1 MKHYETTRREEVEK
15 TQHAADVSLVWFEK
29 PRRFWKLEPM
39 QLAFS
44 LLSRSK
50 QITYENLK
58 RRDAAFGAEVD
69 RWWAGKV
76 RERPGRSTC
85 RPTIRRRRCS
95 RRSASAT

>member
-1 MKHYETTRREEVEK
+1 MPDALKHYETTRREDVEK
-15 TQHAADVSLVWFEK
+15 TQHAADVSLVWFET

-58 RRDAAFGAEVD
+58 RRDSGF
-69 RWWAGKV
+69 R
-76 RERPGRSTC
+76 RRGRSLVG
-85 RPTIRRRRCS
+85 RQGQERS
-95 RRSASAT
+95 RI